1 MTLFILRFF
10 YYFLFLFGE
19 QRSEYFLFADTD
31 ITKRDHG
38 LFAYQL
44 GIGIAFPV
52 NDYIISGWGVE
63 MSVETGNTQYKQYSG
78 SHSAE
83 YVK

>member
-1 MTLFILRFF
+1 MPEATVSSRIIHVVRMTLFILRFF

-19 QRSEYFLFADTD
+19 QRSEYFLLADTH

-38 LFAYQL
+38 LFAYQF

-52 NDYIISGWGVE
+52 NDYIISG
-63 MSVETGNTQYKQYSG
+63 
-78 SHSAE
+78 
-83 YVK
+83 